1 MNMLVCFGDSITA
14 DETFFDGTPRLTPRL
29 QEMFPNWKVENAG
42 VPGDNTFDA
51 LNRIEEDVLSHKPD
65 FVTVFLDTNDAVS
78 FSQGSLQVYKE
89 NLEKIV
95 KRISS
100 DKVLLISP
108 APVDEERQRNR
119 TNKVLGQ
126 YADVVEEVAKETGSH
141 FLNLYAEMIQERDY
155 KRFEEN
161 DEKDGLHFG
170 IEGYEYVTKL
180 IGEKLKGILSHFNG
194 Q

>member
-1 MNMLVCFGDSITA
+1 MNTLVCFGDSITA

-29 QEMFPNWKVENAG
+29 QEMFPNWKVVNAG

-51 LNRIEEDVLSHKPD
+51 LHRIEEDVLSHKPD
-65 FVTVFLDTNDAVS
+65 FVTVFLGTNDAVS
-78 FSQGSLQVYKE
+78 FSQESLQVYKE

-108 APVDEERQRNR
+108 APVDEERQHNR

-126 YADVVEEVAKETGSH
+126 YADVVEKVAKETGSH

-155 KRFEEN
+155 KRFVEN

-170 IEGYEYVTKL
+170 IEGYEYVSKL
-180 IGEKLKGILSHFNG
+180 IGEKLKGIL
-194 Q
+194 